1 MYRQRWLTRRLQLSE
16 TILPITVLTGA
27 RQTGKSTLLANE
39 PMFGGYSYTTLD
51 DPDSREKAHR
61 NPAAFVDA
69 ADKLIIDEAHR
80 EPNLFLAAK
89 EALRKDK
96 TRRFVLSGSANFLLL
111 KQIQDSLAGRAAYHV
126 LRQPLWTEWLQR
138 PEPLWLLNMFDAQ
151 LPEGGSVLS
160 PVPVL
165 DLRSILFRGFLPG
178 IRDAAP
184 AQAAVFWQSYVTTYL
199 ERDLPDISPTT
210 SLFDYRA
217 VMRRV
222 AMATGS
228 LMEFRKIA
236 DDTNVNEKTVSRYID
251 AIQKAYLLSLLPPV
265 PLTSTTSVRRQWKP
279 YPCDTG
285 LICSLL
291 GLKTPEALDDT
302 LCGHLFED
310 MVFMTLQTL
319 CDLWDMGMHFVRTR
333 RTSQLHE
340 VDFVLERNG
349 KSVAVEAKMS
359 DDVTMNDA
367 AHIQWLMDDDPSC
380 VSGIVIHGGSSIKN
394 LTRRI
399 VAVPWMML

>member
-39 PMFGGYSYTTLD
+39 PMFSGYSYTTLD
-51 DPDSREKAHR
+51 DPDSRERAHR
-61 NPAAFVDA
+61 NPVAFVDT

-80 EPNLFLAAK
+80 EPDLFLAAK

-126 LRQPLWTEWLQR
+126 LRQPLWTEWLQQ
-138 PEPLWLLNMFDAQ
+138 PEPTWLLGMFDAR
-151 LPEGGSVLS
+151 LPEAGSAPS
-160 PVPVL
+160 PAL
-165 DLRSILFRGFLPG
+165 DLHPVLFRGFLPA

-184 AQAAVFWQSYVTTYL
+184 GGVAVFWQSYVTTYL
-199 ERDLPDISPTT
+199 ERDLSDISPTT
-210 SLFDYRA
+210 SLVDYRS
-217 VMRRV
+217 VMRHV
-222 AMATGS
+222 VMATGS

-236 DDTNVNEKTVSRYID
+236 DDTNVNEKTVARYVD
-251 AIQKAYLLSLLPPV
+251 AIQKAYLVSLLPPA

-279 YPCDTG
+279 YPFDTG

-291 GLKTPEALDDT
+291 GLKTPEALDEIF
-302 LCGHLFED
+302 CGHLFED
-310 MVFMTLQTL
+310 MIFMTLQAL
-319 CDLWDMGMHFVRTR
+319 CDLWDMSMHFVRTR

-349 KSVAVEAKMS
+349 KSVAVEAKIS

-367 AHIQWLMDDDPSC
+367 AHIQWLMDNDPSC
-380 VSGIVIHGGSSIKN
+380 VSGIVIYGGSSVKN
-394 LTRRI
+394 LTRHI
-399 VAVPWMML
+399 VAVPWTML

>member
-1 MYRQRWLTRRLQLSE
+1 MYRQRWLTRQLQLSE

-39 PMFGGYSYTTLD
+39 PMFGGYSYATLD

-61 NPAAFVDA
+61 NPAAFVDT

-80 EPNLFLAAK
+80 EPDLFLAAK

-111 KQIQDSLAGRAAYHV
+111 KRIQDSLAGRAAYHV
-126 LRQPLWTEWLQR
+126 LRQPLWTEWLQQ
-138 PEPLWLLNMFDAQ
+138 PEPLWLLSMFDTQ
-151 LPEGGSVLS
+151 LPASGSEPL
-160 PVPVL
+160 PVL
-165 DLRSILFRGFLPG
+165 DLRTILFRGFLPG

-184 AQAAVFWQSYVTTYL
+184 GQAAVFWQSYVTTYL

-210 SLFDYRA
+210 SLLDYRA

-222 AMATGS
+222 ALGTGS

-236 DDTNVNEKTVSRYID
+236 DDTNVNEKTVARYID
-251 AIQKAYLLSLLPPV
+251 AIQKAYLLSLLPPA

-310 MVFMTLQTL
+310 MVFMALQTL

-333 RTSQLHE
+333 RTAELHE

-380 VSGIVIHGGSSIKN
+380 VSGIVVYGGSSIKN
-394 LTRRI
+394 LSRRI
-399 VAVPWMML
+399 VAVPWTML